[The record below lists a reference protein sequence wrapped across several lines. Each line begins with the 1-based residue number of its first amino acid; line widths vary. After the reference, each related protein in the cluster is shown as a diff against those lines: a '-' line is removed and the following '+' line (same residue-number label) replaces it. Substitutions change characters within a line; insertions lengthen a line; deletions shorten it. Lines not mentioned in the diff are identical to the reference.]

1 MNRREL
7 LALGIAIPFTTVTY
21 NPVKADL
28 PSRLG
33 PKDTTAEGRYGPRD
47 SEDAV
52 WDAWLDDYDKDTHH
66 LDKNEIVR

>member
-1 MNRREL
+1 MPQMNRREL

-21 NPVKADL
+21 KAKDR
-28 PSRLG
+28 PSEE
-33 PKDTTAEGRYGPRD
+33 ARYGPRD

-52 WDAWLDDYDKDTHH
+52 WDSWLDDYDKDMMH